1 MTTPPR
7 TVVPAD
13 ELETRRAA
21 RAAASEQPATTLT
34 VIDEAWTVASRL
46 VAWSEGELLVDAQ
59 WVRESGVRLWELL
72 EVLRTCEVSR
82 SAQ

>member
-34 VIDEAWTVASRL
+34 VIDEA
-46 VAWSEGELLVDAQ
+46 
-59 WVRESGVRLWELL
+59 
-72 EVLRTCEVSR
+72 
-82 SAQ
+82 